1 MSRHLWA
8 PHEPQ
13 FAEDPYSMY
22 RRLREEDPVHLAQ
35 TDEWIVSRYEDVK
48 FVLKSPDFRSGN
60 RLEWLTRGIKYLGES
75 EQDFQSIYDAINTFL
90 LFLNP
95 PDHQI
100 IRTYVQKAWDNRAV
114 ENIITSRVS
123 QQLDAIKEKSFDIM
137 EQFAQPVPV
146 FIIADIM
153 GIPAEDYRKL
163 RELGVQMHRSL
174 DLYHSYKDLVTLNEA
189 SKQFVAYFREAIK
202 QKTIHPDD
210 GLISKLV
217 HSPSRGVLEE
227 KHLISLLIFLFTASE
242 ETTANGIGTG
252 LLHLIRHP
260 EIYAAL
266 RQHPEKISSTVDELL
281 RYDAPV
287 QLLGRIAKKN
297 LDVGGKA
304 IPANAN
310 LTLLLGSANRD
321 PNQFKNADNLIADRT
336 PNPHLSFSTGT
347 HFCLGDW
354 LGKLQMQIALREFVL
369 RFPTIRLTTN
379 TLFWKKNLA
388 IRGLKSLPVNVN

>member
-123 QQLDAIKEKSFDIM
+123 QQLDAIKEKS
-137 EQFAQPVPV
+137 
-146 FIIADIM
+146 
-153 GIPAEDYRKL
+153 
-163 RELGVQMHRSL
+163 
-174 DLYHSYKDLVTLNEA
+174 
-189 SKQFVAYFREAIK
+189 
-202 QKTIHPDD
+202 
-210 GLISKLV
+210 
-217 HSPSRGVLEE
+217 
-227 KHLISLLIFLFTASE
+227 
-242 ETTANGIGTG
+242 
-252 LLHLIRHP
+252 
-260 EIYAAL
+260 
-266 RQHPEKISSTVDELL
+266 
-281 RYDAPV
+281 
-287 QLLGRIAKKN
+287 
-297 LDVGGKA
+297 
-304 IPANAN
+304 
-310 LTLLLGSANRD
+310 
-321 PNQFKNADNLIADRT
+321 
-336 PNPHLSFSTGT
+336 
-347 HFCLGDW
+347 
-354 LGKLQMQIALREFVL
+354 
-369 RFPTIRLTTN
+369 
-379 TLFWKKNLA
+379 
-388 IRGLKSLPVNVN
+388 

>member
-1 MSRHLWA
+1 MSHHLWA

-13 FAEDPYSMY
+13 FAEDPYGMY

-35 TDEWIVSRYEDVK
+35 TNEWIVSRYDDVK

-60 RLEWLTRGIKYLGES
+60 RLEWLSRGIKYLGNS
-75 EQDFQSIYDAINTFL
+75 EQDFQSIHDAINTFL

-100 IRTYVQKAWDNRAV
+100 IRSYVMKAWDNRLV
-114 ENIITSRVS
+114 ENTITAHVTR
-123 QQLDAIKEKSFDIM
+123 QLDAIKEQSFDVM
-137 EQFAQPVPV
+137 EEFGQPVPV
-146 FIIADIM
+146 FVIADIM

-189 SKQFVAYFREAIK
+189 SKQFVAYFRDAINR
-202 QKTIHPDD
+202 KTIHPDE

-266 RQHPEKISSTVDELL
+266 RQHPEKISSIVDELL

-297 LDVGGKA
+297 IEVGGKS

-321 PNQFKNADNLIADRT
+321 PNQFKEADQLIPGRT
-336 PNPHLSFSTGT
+336 PNPHLSFSTGI

-354 LGKLQMQIALREFVL
+354 LGKLQMQIALREFVR
-369 RFPTIRLTTN
+369 RFPNIRLATS
-379 TLFWKKNLA
+379 TLSWKKNLA
-388 IRGLKSLPVNVN
+388 IRGLKSLPVKVS